1 METKNSQPYDEAD
14 EAVARRL
21 SKLRTMPVE
30 TARLERTLRAHLPQ
44 RLPQPEQ
51 KLRLWSRPVR
61 AVAASAAVLIL
72 IAAVFLSTSSG
83 PVLASTA
90 QMAQMHNDL
99 VSGRTQVVQVDS
111 IQAANKALIA
121 QWPQSPAVPDMP
133 KEHVMACCMKS
144 VKDKKVACVLLKN
157 EGVPVTMMVAN
168 ATEMRLPTS
177 PTRNHNGVIYH
188 VQSSGKLNMVMAERD
203 GRWVC
208 LIGEVAAEQLMDL
221 AATLRF

>member
-1 METKNSQPYDEAD
+1 METNNSQSQEGAD

-30 TARLERTLRAHLPQ
+30 TARLERALRSQLPLPERAQ
-44 RLPQPEQ
+44 RV
-51 KLRLWSRPVR
+51 WFRPLR
-61 AVAASAAVLIL
+61 AVAASVAVLVLVGAIL
-72 IAAVFLSTSSG
+72 LSTSSG

-90 QMAQMHNDL
+90 QMAQMHEDL
-99 VSGRTQVVQVDS
+99 VSGRTPVVQVAS
-111 IQAANKALIA
+111 IEAANKALIA
-121 QWPQSPAVPDMP
+121 QWPQSPEVPDVP
-133 KEHVMACCMKS
+133 KEHVMACCMRS

-157 EGVPVTMMVAN
+157 AGVPVTMMVAN
-168 ATEMRLPTS
+168 AKEMRLPTS
-177 PTRNHNGVIYH
+177 PTRNHNGVTYH